1 MRKNL
6 GADNIG
12 EDISDRKSE
21 KRDHSEDHWRRSCLK
36 REVPDSEIRKH
47 DDHDTRENSYDESS
61 EEDHENADCIVFRRA
76 EELFWSEF
84 IDVFEGRHKR
94 V

>member
-6 GADNIG
+6 GADDIRENIP
-12 EDISDRKSE
+12 DRKSE
-21 KRDHSEDHWRRSCLK
+21 KRDHSEDHRRSSCLE

-47 DDHDTRENSYDESS
+47 DDHDPGENSDDESS
-61 EEDHENADCIVFRRA
+61 KEDHEDTDCIVFRRT

-84 IDVFEGRHKR
+84 IDVFEGRHRR